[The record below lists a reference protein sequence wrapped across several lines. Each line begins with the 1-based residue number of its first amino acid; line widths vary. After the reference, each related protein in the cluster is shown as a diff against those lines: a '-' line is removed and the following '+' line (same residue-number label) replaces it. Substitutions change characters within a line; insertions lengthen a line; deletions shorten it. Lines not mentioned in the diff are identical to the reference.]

1 MLHPEVRMMNEF
13 ASLIRRNVPQRE
25 PGQGLV
31 EYGLILAGVSIA
43 ALVALFALGPRISSL
58 FNAVSDSLKSS

>member
-1 MLHPEVRMMNEF
+1 MFHRF
-13 ASLIRRNVPQRE
+13 ASLVRSSIPERE
-25 PGQGLV
+25 EGQGLV

-58 FNAVSDSLKSS
+58 FDTVSASLKAS

>member
-1 MLHPEVRMMNEF
+1 MVKQFTTLVRSYVPE
-13 ASLIRRNVPQRE
+13 RE
-25 PGQGLV
+25 EGQGLV

-58 FNAVSDSLKSS
+58 FVTVSQSLKNS

>member
-1 MLHPEVRMMNEF
+1 MVKRFVALVRSFAPE
-13 ASLIRRNVPQRE
+13 RE
-25 PGQGLV
+25 EGQGLV

-58 FNAVSDSLKSS
+58 FNTVSASLKAS